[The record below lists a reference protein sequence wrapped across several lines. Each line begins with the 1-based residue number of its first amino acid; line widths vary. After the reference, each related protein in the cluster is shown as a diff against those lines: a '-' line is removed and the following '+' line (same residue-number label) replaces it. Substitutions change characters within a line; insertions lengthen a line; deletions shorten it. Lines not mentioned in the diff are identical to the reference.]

1 MQQFLV
7 ERSHWGLDGYE
18 LRFRVKDEHRIL
30 IPKEVEF
37 EEHERNQLVSS
48 FLKLDESGIQ
58 SLINELW
65 IAGIRPSNKLVEPQN
80 NEYIKGEIKWLRETA
95 DHLMK
100 KPK

>member
-18 LRFRVKDEHRIL
+18 LRFRVKDEHRVI

-37 EEHERNQLVSS
+37 EEYNRDHLIGP
-48 FLKLDESGIQ
+48 FLKLDESGVQ
-58 SLINELW
+58 SLMNELW

-80 NEYIKGEIKWLRETA
+80 LDHMNGEIKWLRETA

-100 KPK
+100 KP